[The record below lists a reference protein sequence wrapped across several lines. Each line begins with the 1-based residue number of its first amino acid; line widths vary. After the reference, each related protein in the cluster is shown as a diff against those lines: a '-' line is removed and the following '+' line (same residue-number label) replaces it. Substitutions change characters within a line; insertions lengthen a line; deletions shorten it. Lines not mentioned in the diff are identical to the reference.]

1 MTSPRI
7 TRALTLVAVALPVAL
22 IASCTG
28 GDSDGDGGNETLRF
42 GYIADFNGAYQL
54 AVADELGLWD
64 EYGIDV
70 EPVVFTNGPL
80 QVQAMQTD
88 DLDLGSVGPGA
99 LWMAT
104 TGQAKVVAINGLG
117 VNDRV
122 VALPDS
128 GISDI
133 EDLQGRDIAV
143 PEGTSG
149 DMILRV
155 ALEQAGMTREDVNV
169 IAMDPSTVVSSMT
182 SGQIDAAAI
191 WYPLLD
197 TIEDA
202 QPDLVEVASS
212 TDFYPEH
219 TFPGTIVG
227 RNEFVDEEREAV
239 VRFIQVLQEAND
251 YRDEHFDETITLTAD
266 YLDVSEES
274 VRSNA
279 ENVLYPST
287 TELVEQSQDGTSAGW
302 LSGLGDLFQGMGQID
317 EALPVEEYYLPELW
331 VEASEQ
337 E

>member
-1 MTSPRI
+1 MRS
-7 TRALTLVAVALPVAL
+7 TRVSRAFKVLALALPVAL
-22 IASCTG
+22 IAACG
-28 GDSDGDGGNETLRF
+28 GADGDAGDNPTIRF

-54 AVADELGLWD
+54 AVAEELGLWD
-64 EYGIDV
+64 KYSVDV

-88 DLDLGSVGPGA
+88 DLDLGSIGPGA

-122 VALPDS
+122 VALPGS
-128 GISDI
+128 GIEEI
-133 EDLQGRDIAV
+133 EDLRGRDIAV

-155 ALEQAGMTREDVNV
+155 TLESAGMSRDDVNV
-169 IAMDPSTVVSSMT
+169 VAMDPSTVVSSMT
-182 SGQIDAAAI
+182 AGQIDAAAI

-197 TIEDA
+197 TIEEA

-219 TFPGTIVG
+219 TFPGTIVA
-227 RNEFVDEEREAV
+227 RNDFVDENSEALV
-239 VRFIQVLQEAND
+239 NFIRVLQEAND
-251 YRDEHFDETITLTAD
+251 YREENFDETIALTAD
-266 YLDVSEES
+266 YLDVAEDN

-279 ENVLYPST
+279 ENIVYPST
-287 TELVEQSQDGTSAGW
+287 AELVEQSENGTAAGW

-317 EALPVEEYYLPELW
+317 DPLPVEEFYLPELW

>member
-1 MTSPRI
+1 MRS
-7 TRALTLVAVALPVAL
+7 TRAKRVLKLLALGLPVAL
-22 IASCTG
+22 VAACGGSGSDG
-28 GDSDGDGGNETLRF
+28 GDNDPTIRF

-54 AVADELGLWD
+54 AVAEELGLWE
-64 EYGIDV
+64 EYSVDV

-80 QVQAMQTD
+80 QIQAMQTD
-88 DLDLGSVGPGA
+88 DLDLGSIGPGA

-122 VALPDS
+122 VALPDA
-128 GISDI
+128 GIEEI
-133 EDLQGRDIAV
+133 EDLRGRDIAV

-155 ALEQAGMTREDVNV
+155 ALESAGMTRDDVNV
-169 IAMDPSTVVSSMT
+169 VAMDPSTVVSSMT

-197 TIEDA
+197 TIEEA

-212 TDFYPEH
+212 TDFYPEY
-219 TFPGTIVG
+219 TFPGTIVA
-227 RNEFVDEEREAV
+227 RNDFVDEEREAI
-239 VRFIQVLQEAND
+239 VRFTQVLQAAND
-251 YRDEHFDETITLTAD
+251 YREENFEETIALTAD
-266 YLDVSEES
+266 YLGVEEEN

-279 ENVLYPST
+279 ENIMYPST
-287 TELVEQSQDGTSAGW
+287 AELVEQSQDGTAEGW
-302 LSGLGDLFQGMGQID
+302 LSGLGGLFEGMGQID
-317 EALPVEEYYLPELW
+317 EALPVEDYFLPDLW
-331 VEASEQ
+331 VEANET

>member
-1 MTSPRI
+1 MNSPRI
-7 TRALTLVAVALPVAL
+7 TRGLKVLAVAVPLTLVAACGGTEGE
-22 IASCTG
+22 STG
-28 GDSDGDGGNETLRF
+28 DDTIRF

-54 AVADELGLWD
+54 AVAEELGLWD
-64 EYGIDV
+64 EYALDV

-80 QVQAMQTD
+80 QVQAMQAG
-88 DLDLGSVGPGA
+88 DLDLGSIGPGA

-122 VALPDS
+122 VALPGS
-128 GISDI
+128 GIEEI

-155 ALEQAGMTREDVNV
+155 ALDNAGMTREDVNV

-197 TIEDA
+197 TIEEA

-212 TDFYPEH
+212 TDFYPGH
-219 TFPGTIVG
+219 TFPGTIVA
-227 RNEFVDEEREAV
+227 RNEFVDESSDAI
-239 VRFIQVLQEAND
+239 VRFIQVLQDAND
-251 YRDEHFDETITLTAD
+251 YREENFDETITLTAE
-266 YLDVSEES
+266 YLDVEEEN

-279 ENVLYPST
+279 ENIVYPST
-287 TELVEQSQDGTSAGW
+287 AELVSQSQDGTTAGW
-302 LSGLGDLFQGMGQID
+302 LSGLGDLFEGMGQI
-317 EALPVEEYYLPELW
+317 EAALPVEDYYLPELW
-331 VEASEQ
+331 VDASEKQ
-337 E
+337 